1 LRSAAGKLPTV
12 HGAVK
17 VEWSFS
23 DDDLLTLVVEAPAQL
38 NGVVHLPQPLLIA
51 VNETSFMVNGS
62 ELDAPFTP
70 NAGRLVVQQRR
81 RAV

>member
-1 LRSAAGKLPTV
+1 
-12 HGAVK
+12 

-38 NGVVHLPQPLLIA
+38 NGVVHLPQPLLIP
-51 VNETSFMVNGS
+51 VNESSFMVNGT
-62 ELDAPFTP
+62 EVDAPFTLKS
-70 NAGRLVVQQRR
+70 GRLIVQQRR